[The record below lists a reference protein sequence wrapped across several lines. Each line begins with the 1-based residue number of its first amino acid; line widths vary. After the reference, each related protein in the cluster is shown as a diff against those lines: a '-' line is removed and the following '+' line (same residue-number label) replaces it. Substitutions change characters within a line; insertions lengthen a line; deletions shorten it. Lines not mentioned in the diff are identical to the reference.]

1 MKQTG
6 LFPGIGEAIGE
17 LLSELA
23 YETLAEARKRARNAL
38 RLWIKAEA
46 ARDIGSAGKALP
58 VRQKALPAAVVDV
71 EPGPDGVFRKPPEG

>member
-17 LLSELA
+17 MLSELA
-23 YETLAEARKRARNAL
+23 QETLTEAKKRARTAL

-46 ARDIGSAGKALP
+46 ARDAGNAGKAHP
-58 VRQKALPAAVVDV
+58 EAVVV
-71 EPGPDGVFRKPPEG
+71 LEPGPDGVFRKPPEG